1 MNRHLHDF
9 SDHTIKL
16 SDDEV
21 ADILV
26 SFSRN
31 LDLPTSNIKRTY
43 FAIRVHNYLKNS
55 HIDYN
60 SYPFEFAIKSF
71 NYYQSLQ
78 PDGEK
83 KETPD
88 FLSVLWYILDDYY
101 LKLPKNITSIIEYDR
116 KTIIKDLKAIEIEK
130 SIIGVLKK

>member
-1 MNRHLHDF
+1 MARVM
-9 SDHTIKL
+9 L
-16 SDDEV
+16 SEEEV

-26 SFSRN
+26 NFSSTIN
-31 LDLPTSNIKRTY
+31 LPTDNIKRTY
-43 FAIRVHNYLKNS
+43 LAMRIHSFLKDYSLSNDQ
-55 HIDYN
+55 INYN
-60 SYPFEFAIKSF
+60 SYPFEFAIRSF

-78 PDGEK
+78 PIDQK

-101 LKLPKNITSIIEYDR
+101 SRLPSKIRSLIDFDR

-130 SIIGVLKK
+130 SIIRVLNKNK